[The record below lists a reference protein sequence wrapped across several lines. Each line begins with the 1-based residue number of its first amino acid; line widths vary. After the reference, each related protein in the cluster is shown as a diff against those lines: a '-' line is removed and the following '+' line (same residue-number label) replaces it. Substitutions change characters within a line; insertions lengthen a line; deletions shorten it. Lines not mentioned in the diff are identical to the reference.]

1 MRPTITKEMEQH
13 TEILTYQIVIFGA
26 TGDLCR
32 RKLVPALFKLHEK
45 KLLPDNL
52 VIVGT
57 SRREHSKES
66 WIETLGEYPQDFLH
80 RFDWVSTDLENP
92 ETLHHIPEA
101 SMTQLISCL
110 FHQKD
115 MSQLSLI

>member
-1 MRPTITKEMEQH
+1 MRPTTTKEMEQH
-13 TEILTYQIVIFGA
+13 TETEILTYQIVIFGA

-66 WIETLGEYPQDFLH
+66 WIETLGEYPQDFL
-80 RFDWVSTDLENP
+80 
-92 ETLHHIPEA
+92 
-101 SMTQLISCL
+101 
-110 FHQKD
+110 
-115 MSQLSLI
+115 LSLIHI